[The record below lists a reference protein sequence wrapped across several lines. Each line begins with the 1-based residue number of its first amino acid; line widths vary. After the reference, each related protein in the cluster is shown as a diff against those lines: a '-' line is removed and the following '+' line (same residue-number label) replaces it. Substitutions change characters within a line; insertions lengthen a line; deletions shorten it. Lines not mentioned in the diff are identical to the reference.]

1 MQKRYLTPTA
11 QNTHMTE
18 RYRLVA
24 ESAVCAVH
32 PKYAAIRAPRSTKPG
47 CTCAAVFAARRVT
60 VAGMPTTPAWYGAK
74 ASVK

>member
-24 ESAVCAVH
+24 ELPLRPVQR
-32 PKYAAIRAPRSTKPG
+32 AALDEAQGSPG
-47 CTCAAVFAARRVT
+47 MFVTPGARRAT
-60 VAGMPTTPAWYGAK
+60 VAGMPTTPAWYGAAKPK
-74 ASVK
+74 ATVK